1 MVGNPNDRKGED
13 IVQDRVKDAGLGA
26 LCVLLVFG
34 LGGCGTLSN
43 ASLDHV
49 SSLEADDSNLA
60 IDDLL
65 HGRQLPRM
73 DDESPLLTA
82 QLADERQ
89 AKADVP
95 APPPSPETGQ
105 PQELAEED
113 EREDEFF
120 DPFEEA
126 EEGEEFEEYDPWESY
141 NVLVFRFN
149 YNLDRYL
156 VKHLATGYDFVVPN
170 VVQRGISN
178 VFHNVRFAPR
188 FFNNV
193 FQGKLK
199 GAGLEVS
206 RFLINTTVGIGGLFD
221 PASDFFDL
229 QTPDEDFGQT
239 LGYYGV
245 GPGPYLMV
253 PFYPPLTV
261 RDGIGYVVDL
271 ALDPFN
277 WLVVPIIKVEDW
289 PQVVTNDN
297 HALALN
303 WGLRILDLTNLRS
316 LNLEAFQGVEEATV
330 DLYSAVRNAYLQKR
344 AKDIRE

>member
-1 MVGNPNDRKGED
+1 ML
-13 IVQDRVKDAGLGA
+13 DRVKNSGLGA
-26 LCVLLVFG
+26 LCVILVFG
-34 LGGCGTLSN
+34 LGGCGTLSSP
-43 ASLDHV
+43 SLDPV

-60 IDDLL
+60 TGGLL

-73 DDESPLLTA
+73 DDESRLLTA

-89 AKADVP
+89 AEADAS

-105 PQELAEED
+105 PHELVEED
-113 EREDEFF
+113 EQEDEFF
-120 DPFEEA
+120 DPFEEE
-126 EEGEEFEEYDPWESY
+126 EEGEEFKYEEYDPWESY
-141 NVLVFRFN
+141 NALAFQFN
-149 YNLDRYL
+149 YNLDRHL
-156 VKHLATGYDFVVPN
+156 VRHVAAGYDFVVPD
-170 VVQRGISN
+170 VVQRGILN
-178 VFHNVRFAPR
+178 VFHNVRFVPR

-193 FQGKLK
+193 FQGKLT

-221 PASDFFDL
+221 PASGLFDL
-229 QTPDEDFGQT
+229 ETPDEDFGQT

-261 RDGIGYVVDL
+261 RDGVGYVVDL

-277 WLVVPIIKVEDW
+277 WLVLPFIQVEDW
-289 PQVVTNDN
+289 PQVVTDDTT
-297 HALALN
+297 ALALN
-303 WGLRILDLTNLRS
+303 WGLQVLEITNNRA
-316 LNLEAFQGVEEATV
+316 LNLETFQGVEEVTV

-344 AKDIRE
+344 ARNIRE

>member
-1 MVGNPNDRKGED
+1 M
-13 IVQDRVKDAGLGA
+13 QDRVKNAGLGA

-43 ASLDHV
+43 ASLDPV
-49 SSLEADDSNLA
+49 SSLEADDSSLA
-60 IDDLL
+60 TGGLL

-73 DDESPLLTA
+73 DDESRLLTA

-89 AKADVP
+89 AEADAS

-113 EREDEFF
+113 ALEDEFF
-120 DPFEEA
+120 DPFDEA

-156 VKHLATGYDFVVPN
+156 VKPVAIGYDFVVPN

-178 VFHNVRFAPR
+178 VFHNVRFVPR
-188 FFNNV
+188 LFNNL

-206 RFLINTTVGIGGLFD
+206 RFLVNTTMGIGGLFD
-221 PASDFFDL
+221 PASDLFDL

-245 GPGPYLMV
+245 GPGPYLIV

-261 RDGIGYVVDL
+261 RDGVGYVVDL

-277 WLVVPIIKVEDW
+277 WLVLPFFEVEDW
-289 PQVVTNDN
+289 PQVVTNDTT
-297 HALALN
+297 ALALN
-303 WGLRILDLTNLRS
+303 AGLRVLELTNIRS